1 VSAHEPQPLLR
12 NMSAPPRARIVFRA
26 VRPAGLPSDQG
37 ETAACGLRWHARFD
51 ACGLLAPPFE
61 AGLLPDLLL
70 ERDLTR
76 SGLRLRL
83 GLARARAEA
92 AGASL
97 PETVPP
103 TIAALPLEAVADG
116 LRTVAADVRL
126 ADAGLPAFGLLLPA
140 SGEVRTCVCGVRLTI
155 AVLARCRGT
164 VFLRDAE
171 PLAPAW
177 LDGPMLDLWEPA
189 PLAGGEG
196 TCASR

>member
-1 VSAHEPQPLLR
+1 MSAREPQPLLH

-26 VRPAGLPSDQG
+26 VRPAGLPADQG

-61 AGLLPDLLL
+61 PGTLPDLAEPAH
-70 ERDLTR
+70 ERNAR
-76 SGLRLRL
+76 RLRF

-92 AGASL
+92 VGASL
-97 PETVPP
+97 PESVPP
-103 TIAALPLEAVADG
+103 TIAALPLETVADA

-140 SGEVRTCVCGVRLTI
+140 SGEVRTCVCAVRLTI

-177 LDGPMLDLWEPA
+177 LDGPMLDLWEPV

-196 TCASR
+196 PCATR